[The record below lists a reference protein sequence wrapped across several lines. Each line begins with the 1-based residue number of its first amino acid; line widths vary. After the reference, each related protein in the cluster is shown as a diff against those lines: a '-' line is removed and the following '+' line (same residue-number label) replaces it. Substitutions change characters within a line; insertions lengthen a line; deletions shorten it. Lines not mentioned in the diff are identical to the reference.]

1 MASGSHI
8 WNGNIADLPTPPI
21 NTKIIDHVITE
32 RPRNAIPLPC
42 AIAVP
47 VGLVRVMK
55 SNVFVLNDKIR
66 IPIRNPRS
74 ANRVTINAFFE
85 ALTADGF

>member
-1 MASGSHI
+1 MPVP
-8 WNGNIADLPTPPI
+8 WVIADP
-21 NTKIIDHVITE
+21 
-32 RPRNAIPLPC
+32 A
-42 AIAVP
+42 
-47 VGLVRVMK
+47 GLVREIK